1 MLSLAGPKLSAI
13 TVAILE
19 YITLGRGGENYSNRI
34 KMVKSKTYKTI
45 KKTNHRH
52 LWQNIKIAIKMA
64 GQKYQIQI
72 AGTWGDRLF

>member
-1 MLSLAGPKLSAI
+1 MLSLAGPKLSTI

-45 KKTNHRH
+45 KKQTIDICGK
-52 LWQNIKIAIKMA
+52 IKIAIKMA